1 MKYDFGGW
9 ATRNDLPCAD
19 GRVIKK
25 DAFKAQNG
33 QTVPLVWMHNHAD
46 PANVLGLAHLENRDE
61 GVYAFCEFND
71 TESGKTARELVKHG
85 DVQSLSIF
93 ANQLKQA
100 GHDVVHGIIR
110 EVSLVLAGANPG
122 AFIDDVV
129 MHGDGETGI
138 ILGYNEMIM
147 GQLEHSADEPDKKKK
162 EEKDEPNDESGNGE
176 KKDDKVETIED
187 IFKSMNEKQQTAVF
201 AMMAEFVDKENPK
214 KEDDESKGGDDNMKH
229 NVFDTDKRD
238 DKSFLSH
245 AAQKEILDLAKSSGV
260 GSLKSTWMNIV
271 YSMTGLAALYSPA
284 RATLRRCFRNMLKH
298 IRGVHLNSLQM
309 IWDGLTLLW
318 RRHRKFRMVAFVLPM

>member
-9 ATRNDLPCAD
+9 ATRNDLQCAD

-25 DAFKAQNG
+25 DAFKGQNG

-138 ILGYNEMIM
+138 VIGYNEMIM
-147 GQLEHSADEPDKKKK
+147 GRLEHSADELDKKK
-162 EEKDEPNDESGNGE
+162 EEEKIEPNDKSDNGE

-187 IFKSMNEKQQTAVF
+187 IFKSMNEKAMDEIAKSDYQSDFLGGQNHIALFAESAKKIDMSNISDYDKDCNEQIQQCLHPYFEGKISLAQGMDDF
-201 AMMAEFVDKENPK
+201 YK
-214 KEDDESKGGDDNMKH
+214 KMEQLHPE
-229 NVFDTDKRD
+229 
-238 DKSFLSH
+238 LSH
-245 AAQKEILDLAKSSGV
+245 
-260 GSLKSTWMNIV
+260 
-271 YSMTGLAALYSPA
+271 
-284 RATLRRCFRNMLKH
+284 
-298 IRGVHLNSLQM
+298 
-309 IWDGLTLLW
+309 
-318 RRHRKFRMVAFVLPM
+318 